1 MDWMSFE
8 QEMRTLSEKINYK
21 PDTIIGITRGGII
34 PARLLS
40 TFLNVKDMYGIGVRK
55 VGEERKVVTE
65 ILEDL
70 TDKHVLLV
78 EDILETGRSLIV
90 AKQYLELKGAKV
102 RTACLYTMPISEIE
116 PDFYLTQI
124 QEIKKFPWEKDII

>member
-1 MDWMSFE
+1 MNWTDFE

-21 PDTIIGITRGGII
+21 PDKIIGITRGGII

-40 TFLNVKDMYGIGVRK
+40 AFLDVKDMYGIAVKK
-55 VGEERKVVTE
+55 VGEERKVVTD

-70 TDKHVLLV
+70 TGKHVLLV
-78 EDILETGRSLIV
+78 EDILETGRSLII
-90 AKQYLELKGAKV
+90 AKQYLESKGAKIK
-102 RTACLYTMPISEIE
+102 TACLYTMSISEIE

-124 QEIKKFPWEKDII
+124 QDVKKFPWEKQL

>member
-1 MDWMSFE
+1 MDWINFE
-8 QEMRTLSEKINYK
+8 QEMRILSEKINYK

-40 TFLNVKDMYGIGVRK
+40 TFLDIKDMYGIAVRK
-55 VGEERKVVTE
+55 VGEERKVITE

-70 TDKHVLLV
+70 TNKHVLLV

-90 AKQYLELKGAKV
+90 AKQYLESKGAKIK
-102 RTACLYTMPISEIE
+102 TACLYTMPISEIE

-124 QEIKKFPWEKDII
+124 QDVKKFPWEKQL